1 MAEGGRGVCKRNDTY
16 GKNTR
21 TLILLL
27 IIPIIIIFLLNFVL
41 TYTESVSSVKKNLQS
56 ESEQK
61 LELLSVSLAP
71 MYQLVDTRRRDWNF
85 STRYLRNAHFTDAF
99 FSIKTAL
106 QRDAV
111 WVSFFDSIS
120 YYNRVENKVFTYNSV
135 STAEEFFGWLQEE
148 RAAYPHASLKA
159 DPGGARLLCLQGNQV
174 RTMRAGGISGQE
186 GLIFAV
192 PLEMG
197 RDNIP
202 RSYMIFTVQDK
213 TLESLWGNREGLS
226 YVLCF
231 DQIPIYASKDD
242 AAVLKN
248 GVPES
253 IPDGKADAC
262 MAHLGSL
269 AIGWEIH
276 MSYFIQ
282 SLFPTILAEVIISFL
297 ILSVSLVLL
306 LHYSRKSYEPV
317 RRILGHFP
325 QYAEKGKLVDEFQYL
340 DFMLDD
346 LTNSKRLLEQSNR
359 KMRKENYL
367 YSICS
372 SPVSRESELYQKC
385 LDAGIRVDRRWYAC
399 AVLSNAAADSR
410 LYAAL
415 TELGEAE
422 QHQSNL
428 YAMEVNEEKVVY
440 LISSDLDKEELAAGL
455 KELCKEAGNAV
466 AVSPIRE
473 GAEKIP
479 EAYLAICGPM
489 AGKESETED
498 QAEYPVLELQFL
510 QAAVAEGNMAKA
522 EFAAGLLVK
531 SLAGC
536 GDTVRGMILYAAG
549 AMLFS
554 GNGEELNARLSQI
567 RDFDAAHTCRCLEG
581 WFDEYRQRMEV
592 VPKKRKK
599 ALTRNM
605 HNILKYIEEN
615 AASSNFTIGV
625 MAADFGTSAS
635 NLGHQFKQATGQ
647 TLSRFIEEWKIRK
660 AEELLR
666 DGEAVSVVAGKLG
679 YLTTPAFTEAFKR
692 TRGMTPSAWREN
704 GGQRMEQNDES

>member
-1 MAEGGRGVCKRNDTY
+1 MAEGGRGVCKRNNTY

-41 TYTESVSSVKKNLQS
+41 TYTESVSSVKKNLRS

-135 STAEEFFGWLQEE
+135 STPEEFFGWSLED
-148 RAAYPHASLKA
+148 RAAYPHTSLKA
-159 DPGGARLLCLQGNQV
+159 DPGGELLLCLQGNHV

-186 GLIFAV
+186 GLVFAV

-202 RSYMIFTVQDK
+202 RSYMIFTVLDK

-226 YVLCF
+226 HVLFF
-231 DQIPIYASKDD
+231 DQTPIYASKD
-242 AAVLKN
+242 AAALKN
-248 GVPES
+248 NVQRAD
-253 IPDGKADAC
+253 PDGKAETYT
-262 MAHLGSL
+262 AHLGSL
-269 AIGWEIH
+269 MISWEIH
-276 MSYFIQ
+276 VNYFIR

-346 LTNSKRLLEQSNR
+346 LTNSKRLLEQSNQ
-359 KMRKENYL
+359 KMRRENYL

-372 SPVSRESELYQKC
+372 SPVSRESEFYQKC

-399 AVLSNAAADSR
+399 AVLNNASADSR

-415 TELGEAE
+415 TKLGEAE
-422 QHQSNL
+422 HNQTNL
-428 YAMEVNEEKVVY
+428 YAMEVNEEKAVY
-440 LISSDLDKEELAAGL
+440 LISSDLDKAELAAGL

-466 AVSPIRE
+466 SVSPVKE

-479 EAYLAICGPM
+479 EAYLAICGKE

-531 SLAGC
+531 SLTGC
-536 GDTVRGMILYAAG
+536 GDTMRGMILYAAG
-549 AMLFS
+549 AVLFN

-567 RDFDAAHTCRCLEG
+567 RDFDAAHTCRCLED
-581 WFDEYRQRMEV
+581 WFGEYQQRMEV

-666 DGEAVSVVAGKLG
+666 DGEAVSAVAGKLG

-692 TRGMTPSAWREN
+692 TRGMTPSVWREN
-704 GGQRMEQNDES
+704 NGQKMEQNDES